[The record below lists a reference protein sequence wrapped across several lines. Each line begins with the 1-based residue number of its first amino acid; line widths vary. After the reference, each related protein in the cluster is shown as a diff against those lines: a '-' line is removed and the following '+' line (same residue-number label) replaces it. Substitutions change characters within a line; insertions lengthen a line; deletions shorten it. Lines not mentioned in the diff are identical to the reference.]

1 MRFGDPGYLH
11 LLWLFPVLILF
22 LLWALKQKH
31 LLTEKFLGDELIHKL
46 IDRTYQKKQKIRL
59 RYLALA
65 FLFLA
70 LAMAQPQWGYRWE
83 EIHQK
88 GVDIV
93 IALDISNSMLA
104 EDIKPNRLKRAQ
116 HKISDLL
123 SMLEGDR
130 IGLVVFAGS
139 AFVQLPLT
147 VDYSAARLFL
157 SAVDTDL
164 ISNQGTALGQ
174 AIQMSMKAFNLEEQ
188 TSKVILLITDGEDQ
202 TGNGLHAAK
211 LAEAKG
217 IRIYTIGIGSETG
230 APIPNLGSGGGFKKD
245 RNGNV
250 ILTKLDEITLQK
262 IALKTN
268 GVYVRS
274 VTGDMDLKK
283 IYQENIL
290 QKVEKREFKTERRKI
305 WQQRFQWFIFLG
317 LVFMILEF
325 RNEEMTRPAKI
336 RQ

>member
-1 MRFGDPGYLH
+1 MRFGEPAYLH
-11 LLWLFPVLILF
+11 LMWLFPVLILF
-22 LLWALKQKH
+22 LFWALKQKH
-31 LLTEKFLGDELIHKL
+31 LLTAKFLSDELIPKL
-46 IDRTYQKKQKIRL
+46 IGRNYRDKQKVRV
-59 RYLALA
+59 RYLVLA

-70 LAMAQPQWGYRWE
+70 LAMAQPKWGYRWE

-116 HKISDLL
+116 HKINDLL

-147 VDYSAARLFL
+147 LDYSAARLFL
-157 SAVDTDL
+157 SAIDTDL

-174 AIQMSMKAFNLEEQ
+174 AIQTSMKAFNLKEK

-202 TGNGLHAAK
+202 TGRGLAAAI
-211 LAEAKG
+211 LAEAEG

-230 APIPNLGSGGGFKKD
+230 APIPNRGDRGGFKKD
-245 RNGNV
+245 RKGQV
-250 ILTKLDEITLQK
+250 VMTKLDETTLQK

-268 GVYVRS
+268 GAYVRS

-283 IYQENIL
+283 IYLENIL
-290 QKVEKREFKTERRKI
+290 QKVEKKEFIAERRKI
-305 WQQRFQWFIFLG
+305 WQERFQWFIFLG
-317 LVFMILEF
+317 LIFMILEI
-325 RNEEMTRPAKI
+325 RAEGAGRTAKV
-336 RQ
+336 RR

>member
-1 MRFGDPGYLH
+1 MRFGEPGYLH
-11 LLWLFPVLILF
+11 LMWLVPLLILF
-22 LLWALKQKH
+22 LLWALKQKY
-31 LLTEKFLGDELIHKL
+31 LLTAKFLDNELIAKL
-46 IDRTYQKKQKIRL
+46 IGANYRDKQKSRI

-116 HKISDLL
+116 HKINDLL

-174 AIQMSMKAFNLEEQ
+174 AIQTSMKAFNLKEK

-202 TGNGLHAAK
+202 TGNGLQAAQQ
-211 LAEAKG
+211 AEAEG
-217 IRIYTIGIGSETG
+217 IRIYTIGIGSDAG
-230 APIPNLGSGGGFKKD
+230 APIPNLGSRGGFKKD
-245 RNGNV
+245 RKGEV
-250 ILTKLDEITLQK
+250 VLTKLDEITLQK

-268 GVYVRS
+268 GAYVRS

-283 IYQENIL
+283 IYLENIL
-290 QKVEKREFKTERRKI
+290 QKVEKREFKAERRKI

-317 LVFMILEF
+317 LVFMILEI
-325 RNEEMTRPAKI
+325 RVEEMGRPAKI
-336 RQ
+336 TQ

>member
-1 MRFGDPGYLH
+1 MRFGEPGTLH

-31 LLTEKFLGDELIHKL
+31 LLTAKFLGDELIAKL
-46 IDRTYQKKQKIRL
+46 IGETYREKQKTRI

-65 FLFLA
+65 FLFLT

-116 HKISDLL
+116 HKINDLL

-147 VDYSAARLFL
+147 LDYSAARLFL

-174 AIQMSMKAFNLEEQ
+174 AIQTSMKAFNLEEK

-202 TGNGLHAAK
+202 TGNGLQAAK
-211 LAEAKG
+211 EAAAED

-230 APIPNLGSGGGFKKD
+230 APIPNRGSRGGFKKD
-245 RNGNV
+245 RKGEV
-250 ILTKLDEITLQK
+250 VLTKLDESTLQK

-268 GVYVRS
+268 GAYVRS

-290 QKVEKREFKTERRKI
+290 QKVEKREFKAERRKI

-317 LVFMILEF
+317 LIFILLEI
-325 RNEEMTRPAKI
+325 RVEETGRLAKTR
-336 RQ
+336 Q

>member
-1 MRFGDPGYLH
+1 MRFGEPGYLH
-11 LLWLFPVLILF
+11 LMWLFPVLILF

-31 LLTEKFLGDELIHKL
+31 LLTAKFLSDELIPKL
-46 IDRTYQKKQKIRL
+46 IGRNYRVKQKVRV
-59 RYLALA
+59 RYLVLA
-65 FLFLA
+65 FFCLA

-116 HKISDLL
+116 HKINDLL

-147 VDYSAARLFL
+147 LDYSAARLFL
-157 SAVDTDL
+157 SAIDTDL

-174 AIQMSMKAFNLEEQ
+174 AIQTSMKAFNLKEK

-202 TGNGLHAAK
+202 TGRGLAVAK
-211 LAEAKG
+211 LAEAEG
-217 IRIYTIGIGSETG
+217 IRIYTIGIGSDTG
-230 APIPNLGSGGGFKKD
+230 APIPNRGARGGFKKD
-245 RNGNV
+245 SKGQV
-250 ILTKLDEITLQK
+250 VMTKLDETTLQK

-268 GVYVRS
+268 GAYVRS

-283 IYQENIL
+283 IYLENIL
-290 QKVEKREFKTERRKI
+290 QKVEKREFKAERRKI
-305 WQQRFQWFIFLG
+305 WQERFQWFIFLG
-317 LVFMILEF
+317 LIFMVLEIRAENVGRF
-325 RNEEMTRPAKI
+325 AKTRH
-336 RQ
+336 